1 MATTCREESPEEQR
15 PVVVRRS
22 SVEGERR
29 HRHGFFQT
37 FAHATSRFVGTPL
50 AFCAAVLLVVV
61 WAATGPVFHYSDT
74 WQLVINTGTTVI
86 TYLMVFVIQ
95 HTQNRD
101 TESLRLKLDELIRA
115 VDKARNDFIEIDD
128 LDDEELRKLQEEF
141 KNLRQHV
148 TERRRKSRHSA

>member
-1 MATTCREESPEEQR
+1 MASARRDESPEEQP

-29 HRHGFFQT
+29 HHHGFFQR
-37 FAHATSRFVGTPL
+37 FAHGTSHFVGTPL
-50 AFCAAVLLVVV
+50 AFCAAVFLVVV

-86 TYLMVFVIQ
+86 TFLMVFVIQ

-115 VDKARNDFIEIDD
+115 VDNARIDFIEIDD
-128 LDDEELRKLQEEF
+128 LDDEELRGLQEEF
-141 KNLRQHV
+141 KNLRQRV
-148 TERRRKSRHSA
+148 TEHRRKSRPNA